1 MLAAITTALMTL
13 YAAATAPFEDMV
25 RRIHDVAGGLLSLDR
40 QMVGRVMRTVVP
52 DILYLE
58 YKSLYLEVKAS
69 GAARV
74 DARPTGAAVAG
85 RAAMERRPYRAAR
98 VDARPTGAA
107 VAGRAAMERRPYRA
121 ARQDASPHHAAATS
135 AAAPVAAP
143 PQARASVVEG
153 FTAAD
158 RKMLEQI
165 YRASVYGETPTAAQ
179 VVGDVRRRQ
188 IAYGVNLYKP
198 SSRYVKGVSSYVAAR
213 QAVRQFEDA
222 EGAYSS
228 DEIASLAK
236 AIRREYQKPVNSPRT

>member
-1 MLAAITTALMTL
+1 MLATITAALAML
-13 YAAATAPFEDMV
+13 YAATTAQAEGV
-25 RRIHDVAGGLLSLDR
+25 IRRIHEATISLVTLDR
-40 QMVGRVMRTVVP
+40 QMVGRLTSTVVP
-52 DILYLE
+52 DFMYLE
-58 YKSLYLEVKAS
+58 YRSLYLELRPS
-69 GAARV
+69 CAAWRSRGTR
-74 DARPTGAAVAG
+74 DPTEAAVAG
-85 RAAMERRPYRAAR
+85 RPPYHSARR
-98 VDARPTGAA
+98 
-107 VAGRAAMERRPYRA
+107 
-121 ARQDASPHHAAATS
+121 DASPHHAAVTS

-165 YRASVYGETPTAAQ
+165 YRASVYGETPTYAQ
-179 VVGDVRRRQ
+179 RAGDVRRRQ
-188 IAYGVNLYKP
+188 IAYGVTLYKP

-236 AIRREYQKPVNSPRT
+236 AIRREYQKPGNCLRT

>member
-1 MLAAITTALMTL
+1 MLAAITAALMML
-13 YAAATAPFEDMV
+13 YAAATAPVEDMV

-40 QMVGRVMRTVVP
+40 QMVGRLMRTVVP

-58 YKSLYLEVKAS
+58 YKSLYLEVKAF
-69 GAARV
+69 
-74 DARPTGAAVAG
+74 
-85 RAAMERRPYRAAR
+85 RAAR

-107 VAGRAAMERRPYRA
+107 VAGRAAMERRPYQGRGA
-121 ARQDASPHHAAATS
+121 TGCDRRQDGGSPCGRLAEDGSPHHAAVTS

>member
-1 MLAAITTALMTL
+1 MLATITAALMTL
-13 YAAATAPFEDMV
+13 YAAATAPVEDMV

-40 QMVGRVMRTVVP
+40 QMVGRLVRTVVP

-69 GAARV
+69 GAA
-74 DARPTGAAVAG
+74 VAG
-85 RAAMERRPYRAAR
+85 RAARR
-98 VDARPTGAA
+98 
-107 VAGRAAMERRPYRA
+107 
-121 ARQDASPHHAAATS
+121 DASPHHGRVALLRDRRQDGGSPCGRLAEDGSPHHAAVTS